1 MKNKY
6 DKIIKERL
14 ENRREWATYYR
25 WLLTHRELHQK
36 AKKAYYNER
45 PLQNLIVKL
54 YFLPL
59 NFVRFFSHFFDRCR
73 YDMIEKEIE
82 ILNNELN
89 DENN

>member
-1 MKNKY
+1 MTNKY
-6 DKIIKERL
+6 KEIIKERL

-25 WLLTHRELHQK
+25 WLLTHRALQQK

-54 YFLPL
+54 YFFPL
-59 NFVRFFSHFFDRCR
+59 NFIRFFSYFFDRCR

-82 ILNNELN
+82 VLNNELN
-89 DENN
+89 EKNN

>member
-6 DKIIKERL
+6 NEIIKERL
-14 ENRREWATYYR
+14 ENRREWSTYYR
-25 WLLTHRELHQK
+25 WLLTHRKLHQK

-45 PLQNLIVKL
+45 PVQNLIVKL

-59 NFVRFFSHFFDRCR
+59 NFVRFFSHLFDICR

-82 ILNNELN
+82 VLNEEL
-89 DENN
+89 DANNN

>member
-6 DKIIKERL
+6 DEIIKERL

-45 PLQNLIVKL
+45 PFQNLIVNVE
-54 YFLPL
+54 Y
-59 NFVRFFSHFFDRCR
+59 
-73 YDMIEKEIE
+73 
-82 ILNNELN
+82 
-89 DENN
+89 

>member
-1 MKNKY
+1 MKNNL
-6 DKIIKERL
+6 DEIIKERL